1 MAYDILGRGK
11 RSKSTFDRIITEM
24 YERTGNV
31 EPSFSSK
38 LVATL
43 NTDMPVWD
51 KYVLRNLN
59 KKLIGTCDKARIMNA
74 ISIYDD
80 IIEWYNDFLSTEE
93 AQLWIKH
100 FDVALSEYIHLAATK
115 KIDLILWSMRE

>member
-1 MAYDILGRGK
+1 
-11 RSKSTFDRIITEM
+11 M
-24 YERTGNV
+24 YERTGKV

-80 IIEWYNDFLSTEE
+80 IIEWYNDFLSTDE
-93 AQLWIKH
+93 AQLWTKH
-100 FDVALSEYIHLAATK
+100 FDVALSEYIHLAAIK

>member
-1 MAYDILGRGK
+1 
-11 RSKSTFDRIITEM
+11 
-24 YERTGNV
+24 
-31 EPSFSSK
+31 
-38 LVATL
+38 
-43 NTDMPVWD
+43 MPVWD